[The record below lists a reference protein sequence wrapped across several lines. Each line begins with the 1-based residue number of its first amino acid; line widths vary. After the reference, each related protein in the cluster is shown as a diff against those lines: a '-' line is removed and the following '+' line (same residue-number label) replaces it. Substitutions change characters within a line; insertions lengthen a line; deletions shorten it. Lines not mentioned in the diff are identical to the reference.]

1 MRRTSVE
8 LATVTPSRDV
18 SVSAARRE
26 EVRRS
31 RRRSVWQEAESA
43 QVMAHVTVENVA
55 QTVHQVEI

>member
-1 MRRTSVE
+1 ME

-26 EVRRS
+26 EARRS

-43 QVMAHVTVENVA
+43 QVMVHVIVENVA